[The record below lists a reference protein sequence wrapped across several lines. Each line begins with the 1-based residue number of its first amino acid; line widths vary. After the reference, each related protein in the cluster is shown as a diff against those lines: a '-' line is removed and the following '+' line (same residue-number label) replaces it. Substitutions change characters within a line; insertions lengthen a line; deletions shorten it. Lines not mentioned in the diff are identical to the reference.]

1 MSLLDDVSI
10 VVTPNGYKA
19 GELYAVIPVPSY
31 GSNQVID
38 GSFPSGTTAWTE
50 VGTVSYSGDEA
61 ILTGD
66 GTKPTQLI
74 QSITGFSVGSSY
86 RIKFNYNNVS
96 SDSIRVNMD
105 GTLRM
110 VASSIS
116 SGEYNATFTATATS
130 QALRFYAYTDVGEIA
145 KLSNVIVEEVLVA
158 SADMDVTRATA
169 ATRVD
174 ENGLVNY
181 AEVIGDSALTGNNSN
196 FDTGI
201 GSWVGYNGGALAH
214 STDKLEVT
222 FTSGESGATI
232 ATNSLISGGQTGKT
246 FKVRVKIWQG
256 TTISTALKIYIG
268 GTQENITISSTPTYF
283 EIELTPAN
291 SSGLFIYRSVSA
303 DTGTFFIDDI
313 TVKEV
318 TRDNVP
324 RIDYTGGGCPH
335 ILVEPERTNLITY
348 SSDFTTWS
356 IARATLGANITAPN
370 GEADGYS
377 IIATAVN
384 DDHFVYKSISVV
396 NTTTYT
402 YSAYLKKGSKS
413 WARLWNTSVGYA
425 DFDLENGVVGTQSSV
440 VGSIDLLNNGW
451 YRCSM
456 VYTAVSTGNDSHR
469 IYTLD
474 GDNDKTFL
482 GDGSTI
488 NLYTFGAQLE
498 VGSYPTSLIPTSG
511 STVTRNQDI
520 FTRDGI
526 GSLINSTEGVLFVEM
541 AALSDDGT
549 FRSISLSNGTPTN
562 RVTVRYNTTSNSI
575 SAFVYQGS
583 STILS
588 YNNIVT
594 DVKDFHKLAIKYKSG
609 DLAFWVDG
617 VEVAT
622 STTSFTFLPLTELD
636 FDRGVG
642 DRFFFGKVKQLQ
654 VYDTSLSDEQ
664 LLQLTGESGTDFYES
679 YAEMASALTYT
690 IQ

>member
-19 GELYAVIPVPSY
+19 GELYAVIPVPTEGSEEVVDSSFANDLDDWNNYGVTSATGGIATIGANANSGIYQTILTEGVRYTVTINVTSY
-31 GSNQVID
+31 DGVGLAQVTN
-38 GSFPSGTTAWTE
+38 GN
-50 VGTVSYSGDEA
+50 GTVLYLITETGIQTFTFISAIASG
-61 ILTGD
+61 
-66 GTKPTQLI
+66 QLI
-74 QSITGFSVGSSY
+74 IRGLSNALFSVS
-86 RIKFNYNNVS
+86 NVS
-96 SDSIRVNMD
+96 VK
-105 GTLRM
+105 
-110 VASSIS
+110 
-116 SGEYNATFTATATS
+116 EYT
-130 QALRFYAYTDVGEIA
+130 
-145 KLSNVIVEEVLVA
+145 

-181 AEVIGDSALTGNNSN
+181 AEVIGGDLVTNGDFATDLSGWSNKSSTSTWVLGSARIDNSIGNANSGIFQDIGLVLGKTYTLT
-196 FDTGI
+196 
-201 GSWVGYNGGALAH
+201 
-214 STDKLEVT
+214 
-222 FTSGESGATI
+222 ATLK
-232 ATNSLISGGQTGKT
+232 LISADSNGNFVVLTSNSGGGGQTIIYTGN
-246 FKVRVKIWQG
+246 
-256 TTISTALKIYIG
+256 ALVIG
-268 GTQENITISSTPTYF
+268 GASVTETIEFTTADSDVSIQLACNTTNAVF
-283 EIELTPAN
+283 EIDN
-291 SSGLFIYRSVSA
+291 IS
-303 DTGTFFIDDI
+303 
-313 TVKEV
+313 VKEV

-335 ILVEPERTNLITY
+335 ILAEPQRTNLVTE
-348 SSDFTTWS
+348 SEDFTTWS
-356 IARATLGANITAPN
+356 IARATLGTNITAPN

-384 DDHFVYKSISVV
+384 DDHFVYKSFSVV
-396 NTTTYT
+396 NTTVYT

-451 YRCSM
+451 YRCSI
-456 VYTAVSTGNDSHR
+456 VYTAVSTGINSHR

-498 VGSYPTSLIPTSG
+498 AGSYATSYIPTIG

-526 GSLINSTEGVLFVEM
+526 GSLINSEEGVLFVEM
-541 AALSDDGT
+541 AALDTTIDSGYLSLNNGGNYQIRIGYLSGNIYIQIRINGAIPYAYSFVGT
-549 FRSISLSNGTPTN
+549 ITDFNKIAVKWTDTTQKVYVNGSPVDSGT
-562 RVTVRYNTTSNSI
+562 
-575 SAFVYQGS
+575 A
-583 STILS
+583 STILPS
-588 YNNIVT
+588 GTLNNMEFAVNGVT
-594 DVKDFHKLAIKYKSG
+594 
-609 DLAFWVDG
+609 
-617 VEVAT
+617 
-622 STTSFTFLPLTELD
+622 PL
-636 FDRGVG
+636 FA
-642 DRFFFGKVKQLQ
+642 KVKQLQ
-654 VYDTSLSDEQ
+654 VYDTALTDEQ